1 MKAEDFMMEETAEE
15 KDRRILKKGID
26 GAKQVAYEMLGRA
39 NGLYKRAAKGDP
51 SPTLAGKAIAYL
63 TCFMD
68 LAKVVGIPEA
78 HYSKIVSTL
87 YERLGTLMIKVE
99 ENSRK
104 TIIEHRRDPKGL
116 EIEAKKVDVAEKT
129 IVLRELQVTRES
141 EPKPPPPANAAT
153 IEEMVGY
160 LKGLGY
166 DKNEAR
172 MRAERVYRPDARIED
187 LVAAACRV

>member
-15 KDRRILKKGID
+15 KDRRILKKGLD

-39 NGLYKRAAKGDP
+39 NGLYKRALKGDP
-51 SPTLAGKAIAYL
+51 SPTLVGKAIAYL

-68 LAKVVGIPEA
+68 LAKVVGIPEL
-78 HYSKIVSTL
+78 HYKKIVQTL
-87 YERLGTLMIKVE
+87 YERLGDLMIKVE
-99 ENSRK
+99 ENSRT
-104 TIIEHRRDPKGL
+104 TIVQHRRDPEGIK
-116 EIEAKKVDVAEKT
+116 IEAERVEVAKKE
-129 IVLRELQVTRES
+129 IVLRELQVTREA
-141 EPKPPPPANAAT
+141 EPKPAPPVGATT

-160 LKGLGY
+160 LKSLGY

-172 MRAERVYRPDARIED
+172 MRAEKVYRPDARIED

>member
-15 KDRRILKKGID
+15 KDRRVLKKGLD

-51 SPTLAGKAIAYL
+51 SPTLVGKAIAYL

-68 LAKVVGIPEA
+68 LAKVVGIPQD
-78 HYSKIVSTL
+78 HYSKIISTL

-99 ENSRK
+99 ESSRK
-104 TIIEHRRDPKGL
+104 TIVEHRRDPRGL
-116 EIEAKKVDVAEKT
+116 EIEAERVEVAKKEV
-129 IVLRELQVTRES
+129 VLRELQVTREA
-141 EPKPPPPANAAT
+141 EPKPPPPASAAT

-166 DKNEAR
+166 DRNEAR
-172 MRAERVYRPDARIED
+172 MRAEKVYRPDAKIED